1 MSRAPRTTAPAYSAA
16 AHLDELRAEA
26 ALVTRAVFAEL
37 PETQAQLAARLDT
50 TQSRVSALSD
60 SRSEHRL
67 RIHEAAALP
76 PVAAVAIAEFV
87 VGPAY
92 LIVETPSAGEDLG
105 DDMQHA
111 IEAHREANEAVH
123 EALAACADG
132 HITAEEGARLEREGL
147 EAVRAL
153 LRLVELGRRAQRER
167 VIAARRL
174 QVAR

>member
-1 MSRAPRTTAPAYSAA
+1 MRGQLPTAPTYSAA
-16 AHLDELRAEA
+16 AHLDELRTEA
-26 ALVTRAVFAEL
+26 AHITRAAFDSL

-50 TQSRVSALSD
+50 ARSRVSALSD

-92 LIVETPSAGEDLG
+92 LVVEAPSAVADLG

-111 IEAHREANEAVH
+111 IEAHREASEAVH
-123 EALAACADG
+123 EALSACADG
-132 HITAEEGARLEREGL
+132 HITAEEGARIEREGL

-153 LRLVELGRRAQRER
+153 MRLVELGRRAQRER
-167 VIAARRL
+167 VVATRRIGG
-174 QVAR
+174 VR

>member
-1 MSRAPRTTAPAYSAA
+1 MSTRITSQPFSAREVIDALRVCSRLSGESARAPRVTSAA
-16 AHLDELRAEA
+16 S
-26 ALVTRAVFAEL
+26 T
-37 PETQAQLAARLDT
+37 AARLGCSA
-50 TQSRVSALSD
+50 SRVSQYVDAHHD
-60 SRSEHRL
+60 ATI

-92 LIVETPSAGEDLG
+92 LVVEAPSASEDLG
-105 DDMQHA
+105 DDMRHA
-111 IEAHREANEAVH
+111 IEAHRESNEAVG

-174 QVAR
+174 AVAR